1 MAVAPVQ
8 QLQQETPQHRVAT
21 AQEQQRQQ
29 SGNDGCGV
37 SGAPTGTVGGAAV
50 GSGSIENV
58 VALYRNLRFTRG
70 VLRPSLSGFPA
81 K

>member
-1 MAVAPVQ
+1 MGH
-8 QLQQETPQHRVAT
+8 TPWPGELWRGIP
-21 AQEQQRQQ
+21 
-29 SGNDGCGV
+29 GNSLGQGFTSFSTLTHLLGI